1 MREEQKVDYGSIQIH
16 KKVLADIVLSV
27 IHETDGVTLA
37 PQSLFSNL
45 LKVLGRR
52 IYSGIVVSIDKDN
65 DVCIEVRICVRYG
78 VNIPDVS
85 RHLQDTIR
93 DSVEK
98 TTDINLKD
106 VHINIQGIEGGA

>member
-85 RHLQDTIR
+85 RHLQVTIG